1 MARYTV
7 HIRSPLAPGVAF
19 AFMADLTNF
28 ERWDPGVDRAVQ
40 VVGARPGPDA
50 AFDVTVK
57 GMRRPLRYVTNT
69 YDPPHRVVVQARSR
83 LLTSLDEIDVA
94 PDGSGSIVTY
104 DARLTLNGPFGFLDG
119 MLAAPFRRV
128 ADRAT
133 AGLVDALDGALVE
146 DGART

>member
-7 HIRSPLAPGVAF
+7 HIRTPLAPGVAF

-28 ERWDPGVDRAVQ
+28 EQWDPGVVRAAQ

-57 GMRRPLRYVTNT
+57 GMRKPLRYVTNS
-69 YDPPHRVVVQARSR
+69 YDPPHRIVVQARSR

-104 DARLTLNGPFGFLDG
+104 DAHLTLNGPLNALDG

-133 AGLVDALDGALVE
+133 AGLVAALDGTLVE
-146 DGART
+146 AGAAA